1 MKKYKNRLINIMAM
15 MPCTIL
21 VLVIAIMSIRH
32 ASEELFLKVVPAFT
46 IAWLLAQGF
55 LFFEIVLVGVVL
67 YKDIKEQQMKKR
79 TIKWISA
86 DSDFSVEEE
95 RRQKEEQ

>member
-1 MKKYKNRLINIMAM
+1 MKKYKNRIINIMAV

-32 ASEELFLKVVPAFT
+32 ASEEAFLKVVPAFT
-46 IAWLLAQGF
+46 IAWLCAQAF
-55 LFFEIVLVGVVL
+55 LFFEIILVGVVL

-79 TIKWISA
+79 TIKWISV
-86 DSDFSVEEE
+86 DSDFSVDEE
-95 RRQKEEQ
+95 RKQEEKQ

>member
-1 MKKYKNRLINIMAM
+1 MKKYKNRLINIMAFL
-15 MPCTIL
+15 PCTIL
-21 VLVIAIMSIRH
+21 VFVIAIMSIRH
-32 ASEELFLKVVPAFT
+32 ASEEAFLKVVPAFT
-46 IAWLLAQGF
+46 IAWLLAQAF
-55 LFFEIVLVGVVL
+55 LFFEIILVGVVL

-86 DSDFSVEEE
+86 DSDFVGEE

>member
-1 MKKYKNRLINIMAM
+1 MLKKYKNRLINIIAF

-21 VLVIAIMSIRH
+21 VFVIAIMSIRH

-46 IAWLLAQGF
+46 IAWLLAQAF
-55 LFFEIVLVGVVL
+55 LFFEIGLVGIVL

-86 DSDFSVEEE
+86 DSDFVREE